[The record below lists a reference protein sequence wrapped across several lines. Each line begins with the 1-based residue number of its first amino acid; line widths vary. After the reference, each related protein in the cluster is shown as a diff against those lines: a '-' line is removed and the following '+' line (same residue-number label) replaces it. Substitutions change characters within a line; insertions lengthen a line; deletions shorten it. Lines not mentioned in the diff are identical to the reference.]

1 MVVHAP
7 DVLPASPAD
16 FAVPRAAVRSLGER
30 GFIFF
35 NNYVRG
41 YQMPARPATQFLVHL
56 PGGTLA
62 VPRRPVDLPS
72 GAYFIWPF
80 NFRANDITIR
90 YSTAQLFTRLDA
102 DAKNSPA
109 TYYFE
114 AIAGIP
120 VEFAFDAASIRSVHA
135 SSGTQLKERGVVY
148 LSGIKPGIE
157 SSIELTSIGGST
169 VRLVVLT
176 AQQAE
181 DAWKVR
187 IGGSEHL
194 LISGQDFFSDPDAQ
208 PGRIWL
214 RSRANPHFEF
224 VLTPPLASPF
234 KASLPLKRTT
244 ASENATHY
252 TAEAGTREIALEF
265 KQTEKAGSAPPIKFG
280 PAPSWR
286 PSGVAQAPSEQKLQ
300 QAASWSITVPP
311 GAMDGLS
318 ELFLEVD
325 YRGDVARL
333 YGASRLLN
341 DNFFNGQPWSI
352 GLGRFLNQEK
362 PRTFELSILPL
373 RSDAPVY
380 LELGQQLKFSANGQV
395 ATLEG
400 VRLVPEYEL
409 MLCDNGACRPGTAT
423 PGLQTAAKTIEERA
437 TKD

>member
-1 MVVHAP
+1 MMVHAP
-7 DVLPASPAD
+7 DALPASPAD
-16 FAVPRAAVRSLGER
+16 FAVPRASVRSNGER
-30 GFIFF
+30 GFIFL

-41 YQMPARPATQFLVHL
+41 YAMPARPATQFLVHL

-62 VPRRPVDLPS
+62 VPHKPIDLPS

-80 NFRANDITIR
+80 NFHAGDITIR

-102 DAKNSPA
+102 DRKNSS
-109 TYYFE
+109 TTFYFE
-114 AIAGIP
+114 AVAGVP
-120 VEFAFDAASIRSVHA
+120 VEFAFDAAGIRSVHA
-135 SSGTQLKERGVVY
+135 SSGMQSRDAGVDY
-148 LSGIKPGIE
+148 LSDMKPGIE
-157 SSIELTSIGGST
+157 SSIELTSKSGST

-176 AQQAE
+176 AKQAE

-187 IGGSEHL
+187 VGGGEHL
-194 LISGQDFFSDPDAQ
+194 LISAQDFFSDPDEQ

-234 KASLPLKRTT
+234 KASLPLKRTSAT
-244 ASENATHY
+244 GNATHY

-265 KQTEKAGSAPPIKFG
+265 KQIEKAGSAPPIKIG
-280 PAPSWR
+280 PAPSFR
-286 PSGVAQAPSEQKLQ
+286 PSGVAEAPSEQELP
-300 QAASWSITVPP
+300 QAARWAIAVPP
-311 GAMDGLS
+311 GAMNGLS

-333 YGASRLLN
+333 YGASHLLN

-352 GLGRFLNQEK
+352 GLGRFLNQGK

-373 RSDAPVY
+373 RGDAPVY

-409 MLCDNGACRPGTAT
+409 MLCENGACRSDAAT
-423 PGLQTAAKTIEERA
+423 PGLQTAAKTIEEHA